1 MTVMRGRT
9 GAATIPL
16 IDPEVAKTAKVV
28 STYTF
33 TGPNLTQAET
43 WASGVRTPYR
53 RAFSPRRRIMGS
65 GAWLA
70 RRRRT

>member
-1 MTVMRGRT
+1 LAIVMRGKT

-16 IDPEVAKTAKVV
+16 IAPPVDTEVAKTAKVE

-43 WASGVRTPYR
+43 WASGVRTPYGL
-53 RAFSPRRRIMGS
+53 AFSP
-65 GAWLA
+65 A
-70 RRRRT
+70 REL